1 MSERKGEIRLV
12 FGAKSA
18 PTVSLSSDVT
28 TRAYRAI
35 DFSTPIEACDL
46 FFFFNIPEHF
56 MYHATLN
63 VISDVGWNIN
73 NSK

>member
-28 TRAYRAI
+28 TRAYQAI

-46 FFFFNIPEHF
+46 FFFFSNIPEHF
-56 MYHATLN
+56 MYHAT
-63 VISDVGWNIN
+63 
-73 NSK
+73 